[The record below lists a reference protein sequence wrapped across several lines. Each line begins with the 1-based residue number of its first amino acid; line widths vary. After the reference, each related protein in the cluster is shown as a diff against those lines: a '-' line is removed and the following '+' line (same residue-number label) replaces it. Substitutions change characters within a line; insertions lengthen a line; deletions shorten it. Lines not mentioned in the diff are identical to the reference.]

1 MTYAEKDISPKDIS
15 APDVL
20 NADAAPSRLPTEETI
35 PPTAPL
41 RIMTFNA
48 LYHGARNAAGDWPTR
63 RLLASEVIAEWKPSV
78 VGFQE
83 VTELQLAQMSEDH
96 KEYDVLP
103 GPVSGRT
110 RLPAWARR
118 GERVQDAGEWCPLFY
133 RRDQFHVAAHGAFW
147 LSHRSDE
154 AGSVLPGTWLPRVV
168 NWARFEEKTSGGLSD
183 VTGAAFSVF
192 NTHVD
197 FLPWAT
203 RRSAHILWERLKQYW
218 DGAPQI
224 VMGDFN
230 AAPGSSI
237 HRCLLRDCQRHAG
250 TPSFRDAWESAVHRK
265 GPTETFHAGRGRR
278 QWQGRIDHIF
288 FRPSRLSCGALRHH
302 HPQPQRPLPLRPL
315 PRHGRIWLAASLWRG
330 IRD

>member
-1 MTYAEKDISPKDIS
+1 MTYALNDSLAS
-15 APDVL
+15 AVP
-20 NADAAPSRLPTEETI
+20 DAAPSR
-35 PPTAPL
+35 PPAGGTVPVTAPL
-41 RIMTFNA
+41 RVMTFNA

-63 RLLASEVIAEWKPSV
+63 RLLAEEVIADGKPDV

-83 VTELQLAQMSEDH
+83 VTELQLAQMSDDH
-96 KEYDVLP
+96 EEYAVLP

-133 RRDQFHVAAHGAFW
+133 RRDRLRVAAQGAFW

-168 NWARFEEKTSGGLSD
+168 NWARFEETTS
-183 VTGAAFSVF
+183 GAAFSVF

-203 RRSAHILWERLKQYW
+203 RRSALILWARLKQYW
-218 DGAPQI
+218 DGTAQI

-230 AAPGSSI
+230 AAPGSAL
-237 HRCLLRDCQRHAG
+237 HRCLLSDCRRHAG
-250 TPSFRDAWESAVHRK
+250 QPSFQDAWDAAARRK

-288 FRPSRLSCGALRHH
+288 FRPTRLHVA
-302 HPQPQRPLPLRPL
+302 QYVTVT
-315 PRHGRIWLAASLWRG
+315 HGRNGRFPSDHYPVMAEFGRWLPEPQATP
-330 IRD
+330 

>member
-1 MTYAEKDISPKDIS
+1 MIYAEKDERDSP

-20 NADAAPSRLPTEETI
+20 NDDPVPSLPPPTETI
-35 PPTAPL
+35 APNTPL
-41 RIMTFNA
+41 RVMTFNA
-48 LYHGARNAAGDWPTR
+48 LYHGARSAAGDWPTR
-63 RLLASEVIAEWKPSV
+63 RLLAAEVIADWRPSV

-83 VTELQLAQMSEDH
+83 VTELQLQQMSEDH
-96 KEYDVLP
+96 KEYAVLP

-133 RRDQFHVAAHGAFW
+133 RRDQFQVAAHGAFW

-168 NWARFEEKTSGGLSD
+168 NWARFEERHRP
-183 VTGAAFSVF
+183 TGDAIRPTGDAISAGAFTVF

-203 RRSAHILWERLKQYW
+203 RRSANILWERLKQHW
-218 DGAPQI
+218 DGTAQI

-230 AAPGSSI
+230 AAPGSAI
-237 HRCLLRDCQRHAG
+237 HQCLLRDCKRHAG
-250 TPSFRDAWESAVHRK
+250 LPMFQDAWDAATHRK
-265 GPTETFHAGRGRR
+265 GPVETFHAGRGRR

-288 FRPSRLSCGALRHH
+288 FRPGRLHV
-302 HPQPQRPLPLRPL
+302 
-315 PRHGRIWLAASLWRG
+315 GRYVTITHNRNARFPSDHYPVMAEFGWRLIG
-330 IRD
+330 